1 MRSDGLM
8 KSLIYLYFMC
18 CGVFLNLKIYLYLFN
33 FHLFNVGADSNSV
46 TLDLFT
52 IRTGYSNVVYPKCY
66 SNTAHQRACI
76 LFYMIPGIKRYG
88 TISLYRIQSSPYFS

>member
-8 KSLIYLYFMC
+8 KSLIYFMC

-33 FHLFNVGADSNSV
+33 FHLFHVGADSNSV

-52 IRTGYSNVVYPKCY
+52 IRTGNSNVGY
-66 SNTAHQRACI
+66 
-76 LFYMIPGIKRYG
+76 
-88 TISLYRIQSSPYFS
+88 IQSATPTQPTNVPVFYFI